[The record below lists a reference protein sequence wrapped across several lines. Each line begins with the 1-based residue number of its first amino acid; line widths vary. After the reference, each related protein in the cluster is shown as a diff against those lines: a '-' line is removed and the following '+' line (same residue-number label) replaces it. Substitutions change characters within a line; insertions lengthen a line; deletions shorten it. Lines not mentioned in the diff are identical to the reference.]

1 VRTAVALGVLLA
13 SCALTAPGFLA
24 GSDAVHAATITVGA
38 AEETASIQPALEKA
52 RAGDIVQIR
61 EGLYVE
67 SLRVP
72 DVGVEA
78 APLTIRAAP
87 GARVVLDAHGAEY
100 GIRIAPGAGW
110 VTVENLT
117 VVRAR
122 SFGFYARP
130 AQDLIVRGC
139 TFARNGAD
147 GLYAREID
155 GMTVERCCF
164 HHNRV
169 NGASF
174 RGVTGVTVSDC
185 VSYLH
190 PAAPGSSENF
200 GIYVSGSE
208 GGVFERN
215 ALFLNDK
222 SGLRIVESPNGN
234 IVRDNVAYANG
245 WLGIEIKARSR
256 KHLYVNNL
264 TAWNMVH
271 GINLKNYTG
280 DPRYTREIR
289 VINNTMFGNRGSS
302 ICVNDGAHDNF
313 FRNNLLVDSPWGFT
327 YDTRVGWD
335 RRNSD
340 HNAFGCDKPIAQ
352 LGTIEEARELGLEP
366 HSIIRTVQFASND
379 PFDFRLR
386 DDSPLHEAATDA
398 GFGKVMGAPQPTWR
412 GPRMLP
418 VALKV
423 TGASNNLEEA
433 KLTTDGSVH
442 TTWNSGVTEDAWI
455 EYEILGELPGPLAFA
470 IICPTVS
477 TSLQG
482 GDLPGPF
489 TLRVGDRDRQVL
501 YDGELFIRQSGLARA
516 RGQCFE
522 LTRQARAQ
530 RVRLELH
537 KAVDGNYNGQMENIC
552 LTEVMLIAAL
562 DPLPES
568 LAEFPYDE
576 VAPVP
581 LAALEA
587 ARATALRPVAEVP
600 DAAAAEDAGLLLYVP
615 FEDTR
620 TAAYARGDAAITCEG
635 AEHMP
640 GIAGK
645 AIYLPALP
653 GNTCSLAAPGN
664 LSPEA
669 GSFSVFL
676 KPLVPWNTTTI
687 GSQNY
692 QFITIAYQ
700 ADSKWRPVGGDE
712 LRLAYVSGAFQ
723 VVGGVAYN
731 GPAEFIIRRPMELA
745 AQRWYHLC
753 LTWSKTSN
761 ETVLYLDGEEIGR
774 ARFGADF
781 TGRDRIS
788 LACYSHGLQAMAAVD
803 EVKIFD
809 RALTPER
816 VRALASWPSE

>member
-1 VRTAVALGVLLA
+1 MRTAVALGVLLA

-61 EGLYVE
+61 EGVYVE

-130 AQDLIVRGC
+130 AHDLIVRGC

-222 SGLRIVESPNGN
+222 SGLRIVNSPKGN
-234 IVRDNVAYANG
+234 IVRDNVTYLNG
-245 WLGIEIKARSR
+245 FTGFDINSESH

-264 TAWNMVH
+264 MIRNMCH
-271 GINLKNYTG
+271 GINVKGYS
-280 DPRYTREIR
+280 REDR
-289 VINNTMFGNRGSS
+289 VLNNTIVGNRATA
-302 ICVNDGAHDNF
+302 ITVNNHAHNNL
-313 FRNNLLVDSPWGFT
+313 FRNNLLLGSPVGFS
-327 YDTRVGWD
+327 YDTRMGWD
-335 RRNSD
+335 RRDSD
-340 HNAFGCDKPIAQ
+340 YNVFDCGRTISQ
-352 LGTIEEARELGLEP
+352 LDTIEAAHALGLER
-366 HSIIRTVQFASND
+366 HSLLQPVSFASDDAFN
-379 PFDFRLR
+379 FRLAA
-386 DDSPLHEAATDA
+386 DSRVHGAAADA
-398 GFGKVMGAPQPTWR
+398 GFGRVMGAPEPTWR
-412 GPRMLP
+412 GPRLVP
-418 VALKV
+418 VRLKV
-423 TGASNNLEEA
+423 TGASGNLIEA
-433 KLTTDGSVH
+433 QLTADGSAY

-470 IICPTVS
+470 IICPTMS
-477 TSLQG
+477 TRLSD

-489 TLRVGDRDRQVL
+489 TIRVAEDERDVL

-537 KAVDGNYNGQMENIC
+537 KAVDGNYNGQIENIC

-587 ARATALRPVAEVP
+587 ARAAALRPVAEVP

-615 FEDTR
+615 FEDTG

-700 ADSKWRPVGGDE
+700 ADSKWHPVGGDE

-745 AQRWYHLC
+745 AQRWRHLC
-753 LTWSKTSN
+753 LTWSKTRN

-781 TGRDRIS
+781 TGGDRIS

-816 VRALASWPSE
+816 VRELASWPSE